1 VEVDMARIVLGQV
14 NVVSRDPAAS
24 LAFYR
29 RLGVEMPDNRVW
41 HTPSGIHH
49 ASAVERET
57 AVTLDIDSA
66 PFAPHWNA
74 GWKGIDN
81 LAGRVV
87 IGFKVPA
94 ASDVDAIVEDMT
106 ESGYRC
112 LQPAWNAFWGARY
125 AVLEDPDGIA
135 VGIMGP
141 ISADKKYPPPTI

>member
-1 VEVDMARIVLGQV
+1 MAKIVLGQV
-14 NVVSRDPAAS
+14 NVVSRDPEAS

-29 RLGVEMPDNRVW
+29 RLGVELPENRVW

-49 ASAVERET
+49 ASAVERLAT
-57 AVTLDIDSA
+57 VTLDIDSA
-66 PFAPHWNA
+66 PFAPHWNE
-74 GWKGIDN
+74 GWKGLDN

-106 ESGYRC
+106 KAGYRC
-112 LQPAWNAFWGARY
+112 LQPVWDAFWGARY

-135 VGIMGP
+135 IGIMGP
-141 ISADKKYPPPTI
+141 ISADKRYPPPKL